1 MGMIGNSLAQGLIS
15 GANIQ
20 DGTVDTPDIKDSAVT
35 AAKIASAVVTPAK
48 MDFSAGT
55 ANGVLY
61 LNGSKVA
68 SSGSALVFDG
78 TNFGVG
84 TSSPSAQVH
93 VYKNATSA
101 AQITLENASTSSGSY
116 GTVQFNA
123 GTVTSQLFSDAAG
136 GVYAAGAVLR
146 TTSNHPLIFG
156 TNSAERARI
165 DTSGNFGVGTASP
178 ATKLHV
184 VSSSS
189 QVARFIRDNTS
200 NASGGIDIGNNSRIW
215 TIYGDNSALSFWDT
229 TAAAER
235 ARIDSSGVFSVTKG
249 SSVLAVF
256 GDTSNST
263 DKYIRI
269 GNSSGNFEMG
279 TAGSAG
285 HYLYGVG
292 SLPLTFWTNQTE
304 RFRIDSGG
312 FVTAKKYIT
321 QHSENGSSIA
331 IQRAY
336 SLPSYTYYTGSA
348 YHNTVVRIGR
358 FGTSG
363 GRLRGKIM
371 FAGDFNYAYQ
381 TAIIEF
387 DMKVWNSETGRFCF
401 AGKEVL
407 GFVGGQFATDTSRYI
422 YFNHGYLWSQDCQ
435 LIIEAEDGFEFAIAG
450 LENYH
455 SVTRP
460 WRGVAADTA
469 LQYEVDYG
477 A

>member
-1 MGMIGNSLAQGLIS
+1 MGMIGNTLAQGLIS

-20 DGTVDTPDIKDSAVT
+20 DGTVDTADIKSNAITPSKLSIGAPTWDSAGNLG
-35 AAKIASAVVTPAK
+35 I
-48 MDFSAGT
+48 GT
-55 ANGVLY
+55 A
-61 LNGSKVA
+61 
-68 SSGSALVFDG
+68 
-78 TNFGVG
+78 
-84 TSSPSAQVH
+84 SPSVQLH
-93 VYKNATSA
+93 VYKNAVGA
-101 AQITLENASTSSGSY
+101 ANLFLENASTSAGSY

-136 GVYAAGAVLR
+136 GVYTAGAVLR

-165 DTSGNFGVGTASP
+165 DASGNFGVGTASP

-331 IQRAY
+331 MARAY
-336 SLPSYTYYTGSA
+336 SLPSYTYNANGNWYNST
-348 YHNTVVRIGR
+348 VRIGR
-358 FGTSG
+358 FGTGG
-363 GRLRGKIM
+363 GRLRGRIL

-381 TAIIEF
+381 TAVLEF
-387 DMKVWNSETGRFCF
+387 DMKVWNGQVDNFCF
-401 AGKEVL
+401 AASEVM
-407 GFVGGQFATDTSRYI
+407 GFVGAQFATDSSRYI

-435 LIIEAEDGFEFAIAG
+435 LIIEAEDGFELAISGAQD
-450 LENYH
+450 YH

-460 WRGVAADTA
+460 WRGVAAGSA
-469 LQYEVDYG
+469 LQYEVTYG
-477 A
+477 T